1 MVKEITS
8 LNRMPTWCLLIKHPL
23 IYKAR
28 LEKTGRQHRLYPLL
42 RLVRKSQVKLGAYA
56 ARAMRVHKSV
66 RLRRAL
72 GKLFNLSMPPSD
84 RVSVSS
90 SSTLV
95 GTARPDLSRAQVD
108 VDAPEFLSPHD
119 VNLRQAACSASFQM
133 NTTLR
138 NVRRSTKFAECR
150 NTILL
155 SRFGEMNFE
164 NIFLKVCL
172 GSLLAPCNVPA
183 LVSAGD
189 DARLLVCTTPED
201 FGRRSEKDATFQ
213 RAAEFFKLEFFEMRM
228 PAPEFLR
235 PHLREQRHS
244 PGLSIPAGE
253 ADWKVVTIR
262 PSDVIGAAG
271 FSEWRLSPRPFALR
285 CLHTPSTTRASC
297 S

>member
-1 MVKEITS
+1 MVHAEVRTIEFSGTIDDDLVSLACPNLSRQYVVSDSDEIVNFEISGPEHTIPSPCVKGSIEGVCQWVVFQTNPLHRHLFQQCIKLHSTDLSDCESKNRFDAVEQKAGKVVKEIAS
-8 LNRMPTWCLLIKHPL
+8 LNRMPTWCLLINHPL

-95 GTARPDLSRAQVD
+95 GTARPDCSRAQVD
-108 VDAPEFLSPHD
+108 VDAPEFL
-119 VNLRQAACSASFQM
+119 LRTMSISGKLPVLLLWI

-138 NVRRSTKFAECR
+138 NVRRSTRFAECR

-164 NIFLKVCL
+164 NIF
-172 GSLLAPCNVPA
+172 
-183 LVSAGD
+183 
-189 DARLLVCTTPED
+189 
-201 FGRRSEKDATFQ
+201 
-213 RAAEFFKLEFFEMRM
+213 
-228 PAPEFLR
+228 
-235 PHLREQRHS
+235 
-244 PGLSIPAGE
+244 
-253 ADWKVVTIR
+253 
-262 PSDVIGAAG
+262 
-271 FSEWRLSPRPFALR
+271 
-285 CLHTPSTTRASC
+285 
-297 S
+297 